1 MISMDSSPD
10 IIKDASDVLKPI
22 EDRGITVMQ
31 GWYDKDLNKCHV
43 TLWDLG
49 ETDDNFSDDDAEG
62 ITWPVQVT
70 IFSERDEIYLAREI
84 KKLMKDNGFSFEG
97 RNADDSK
104 PEDGIY
110 MKAQRF
116 SKFYEME
123 ENVKMDKDNVRTKP
137 HSRL

>member
-10 IIKDASDVLKPI
+10 IIKDASDTIKPI

-62 ITWPVQVT
+62 VTLSLQVT
-70 IFSERDEIYLAREI
+70 IFSKEDEVELAREI
-84 KKLMKDNGFSFEG
+84 KSLMKENGFSFEG
-97 RNADDSK
+97 RNGDDSK

-116 SKFYEME
+116 TKYYESE
-123 ENVKMDKDNVRTKP
+123 EK
-137 HSRL
+137 S